1 MPGITGQGTTYNLP
15 NYTGELFGITPA
27 DTPFLS
33 AIGGLSGGKSVKA
46 TEWEWQAY
54 DLRDPA
60 IRARLEGA
68 DAPSAEERTRFNLSN
83 VVQIAQEKVEVSY
96 TKLAATG
103 AHAGVNTDAS
113 NPVTDELAWQTMQA
127 LKTKAMDTE
136 LAFLSGR
143 YVKPSDNT
151 TARKTR
157 GLIEAIETGIQGITN
172 VKSMASTTLTAV
184 ALTISNNRFTKNT
197 HGLANDTAVVV
208 EGGEP
213 AGFVEGKTYYV
224 VGQSTNYF
232 SLALTVGGA
241 AIVPLADVAS
251 VSVLVPETADSE
263 DVLDLIQTIWE
274 NGGLREDEGRTAIV
288 GAGMKR
294 LLTNEFVTGK
304 GYDEQT
310 RNVGGVDL
318 QTIETDFG
326 RLSLMLSRIVPRSS
340 LVIASI
346 EQCQPVFLEIPGK
359 GHLFL
364 EDLAKTGAAEKKQ
377 LYGEIGLEYGNP
389 IAHGELKAVKV

>member
-68 DAPSAEERTRFNLSN
+68 DAPTAEERTRFNLSN

-103 AHAGVNTDAS
+103 AHAGINTDGS
-113 NPVTDELAWQTMQA
+113 NPVTDELAWQTTQA
-127 LKTKAMDTE
+127 LKTKALDTE

-157 GLIEAIETGIQGITN
+157 GLIEAIETGVQSITN
-172 VKSMASTTLTAV
+172 VVSKASVTLTEV
-184 ALTISNNRFTKNT
+184 ALTIANSRFTKNG
-197 HGLANDTAVVV
+197 HGLADGTAVVV
-208 EGGEP
+208 EGAESS
-213 AGFVEGKTYYV
+213 GFVEGKTYFV
-224 VGQSTNYF
+224 VSGSTNFF
-232 SLALTVGGA
+232 SLSATSGGS
-241 AIVPLADVAS
+241 AITPLADIAS
-251 VSVLVPETADSE
+251 VSVLATAVADSE
-263 DVLDLIQTIWE
+263 DVLDLMQKVWE
-274 NGGLREDEGRTAIV
+274 NGGLREDETRTAIV

-294 LLTNEFVTGK
+294 MLTNEFVTGK
-304 GYDEQT
+304 GYEET
-310 RNVGGVDL
+310 SRNVGGVDL

-326 RLSLMLSRIVPRSS
+326 RLNLMLSRIVPRSTLVVAS
-340 LVIASI
+340 L
-346 EQCQPVFLEIPGK
+346 EQCMPAFLEIPGK

-364 EDLAKTGAAEKKQ
+364 EDLAKTGASEKKQ

-389 IAHGELKAVKV
+389 IAHGMLKGVKV